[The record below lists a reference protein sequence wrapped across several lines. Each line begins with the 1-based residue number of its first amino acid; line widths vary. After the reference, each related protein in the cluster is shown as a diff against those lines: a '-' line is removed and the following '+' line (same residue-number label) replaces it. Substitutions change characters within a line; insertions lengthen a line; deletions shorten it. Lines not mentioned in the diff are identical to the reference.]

1 MFNLDLSFDSSVIE
15 EQLYIKKITEL
26 YNAYRN
32 FNSKDASFNTDRF
45 DSAIL
50 DFMQNK
56 LTYYTDPE
64 YINSTL
70 IEDLYYYLCKRQ
82 RIKYQNDYRLYIN
95 IIKILKDKFPN
106 IVKQFIPCIIRLQDY
121 VVKYNSDL
129 VIQKKS
135 SNSQMIIDIYH
146 EDITS
151 IGKLCKYATNVL
163 SEVDFA
169 DTDFSFLN
177 EDTAILFCKHSLPA
191 MLSLTRY
198 SPNGIYPHLAL
209 SVENIVSVFLMPKLI
224 GISQVNKELG
234 LFRNM
239 NITEADIDLNSP
251 LVEFTFTQLFKNIDF
266 IDRFIYSFKRIFS
279 VDRDIDDP
287 LVQEIVKYIQNKIL
301 TAPKDVMR
309 EAIIHLYTNTWN
321 NIPHY
326 YPQRVIDNI
335 LSDDF
340 IENREVKAII
350 VEIDLS
356 N

>member
-1 MFNLDLSFDSSVIE
+1 MFNLDLSFDSSVTE
-15 EQLYIKKITEL
+15 EQDYIKKITEL
-26 YNAYRN
+26 YTAYRN
-32 FNSKDASFNTDRF
+32 FNSKDASFNTDMF

-50 DFMQNK
+50 DFLENH
-56 LTYYTDPE
+56 LNYYIDPTYV
-64 YINSTL
+64 NGNL
-70 IEDLYYYLCKRQ
+70 IEDLYCYLCKRQ
-82 RIKYQNDYRLYIN
+82 TIKFQNDYRLYVN
-95 IIKILKDKFPN
+95 IIKILKSKFPS
-106 IVKQFIPCIIRLQDY
+106 IVKQFIPCIIKLQDY
-121 VVKYNSDL
+121 VIQYNADKIL
-129 VIQKKS
+129 QKRFKNKS
-135 SNSQMIIDIYH
+135 ITDIYY

-191 MLSLTRY
+191 MLSTIRY
-198 SPNGIYPHLAL
+198 SPNGIYPHTAL
-209 SVENIVSVFLMPKLI
+209 SVENIISVFLMPKLI
-224 GISQVNKELG
+224 GISQVDKELG

-251 LVEFTFTQLFKNIDF
+251 LAEFTFTQLFKNIDF
-266 IDRFIYSFKRIFS
+266 IGRFIYSFKRIFS
-279 VDRDIDDP
+279 IDRDMDDP

-309 EAIIHLYTNTWN
+309 EAIIHIYTNTWIN
-321 NIPHY
+321 VPHY
-326 YPQRVIDNI
+326 YPQRVIDSL

-340 IENREVKAII
+340 IENRDVKAII